1 MKYLLDTNICI
12 YLFKGQYSLKEKIN
26 TAGLENCAISEITYA
41 ELIYGAEKSNF
52 PEKNFITIEKFTDQ
66 IAILPIFNAIHT
78 FGKEKARLRSKGDI
92 ISDFD
97 LLIGATAISNKMIM
111 VTRNVKEFSKL
122 KNIQIENWVEG

>member
-1 MKYLLDTNICI
+1 
-12 YLFKGQYSLKEKIN
+12 
-26 TAGLENCAISEITYA
+26 
-41 ELIYGAEKSNF
+41 LIL
-52 PEKNFITIEKFTDQ
+52 
-66 IAILPIFNAIHT
+66 ILPIFNAIHT

-111 VTRNVKEFSKL
+111 VTRNVKEFSKM

>member
-12 YLFKGQYSLKEKIN
+12 YLFKGLYSLNEKIN
-26 TAGLENCAISEITYA
+26 TVGLENCAISEITYA
-41 ELIYGAEKSNF
+41 ELIYGAEKSDF

-66 IAILPIFNAIHT
+66 IAILPIFNAIHI